1 MNRYLYRGE
10 NPDMYESSGGR
21 LIPKAFGEP
30 FMRAIKYG
38 QGFKYGEITYG
49 KSAKSAI
56 VAHQKDS
63 SAFPSSGVSTTP
75 VFENAKAY
83 ALHKGKYKS
92 GYVFKIDTERFESAG
107 VTAWDVSK
115 YAPTPAIPED
125 KEIIL
130 VAEDFGALPK
140 DIVVEII
147 EV

>member
-1 MNRYLYRGE
+1 MDRYLYRGV
-10 NPDMYESSGGR
+10 NPDMYDSTGGR
-21 LIPKAFGEP
+21 LFPKAIGEP
-30 FMRAIKYG
+30 FKRAIKYG

-49 KSAKSAI
+49 KSAKNAI
-56 VAHQKDS
+56 VAHQRDS

-75 VFENAKAY
+75 VFENAETY
-83 ALHKGKYKS
+83 ALHKGKYTS

-107 VTAWDVSK
+107 VIGYDVSE

-140 DIVVEII
+140 YIVVEII